1 MKIENIATNLKRCR
15 KAKKWTQD
23 KVAKRCYIDRTTYT
37 KFESGSAVPS
47 LDTCIRL
54 CLALDVSPNEL
65 MGWGDATDTLVS
77 PTEEECEAALQPFPA
92 GLSEEEIDTVTEKIK
107 EMLLEISRDKEGA
120 SSN

>member
-1 MKIENIATNLKRCR
+1 MEIENIATNLKRYR
-15 KAKKWTQD
+15 KAKRWTQD
-23 KVAKRCYIDRTTYT
+23 KVAKRIHVDRSTYT
-37 KFESGSAVPS
+37 KYESGSAVPS

-65 MGWGDATDTLVS
+65 MGWGDAADTLVS

-92 GLSEEEIDTVTEKIK
+92 GLSEEEIDTVAEKIK
-107 EMLLEISRDKEGA
+107 EMLLEISRDKSEA